1 MESIPK
7 LKALGYNKPT
17 KFYNY
22 LFYDDKNL
30 NYYKDKISN
39 VEEEK
44 FVAKRWTSSNGELNL
59 KDIDQNGYGDVL
71 GLNNSILRFFIKK
84 GENDIIK
91 KVILK
96 NSLNWSYKNYKSLV
110 EEINSNQIKYKF
122 RRKRRPNISKQ
133 KKIKKDM
140 KKEKRKKLLLK
151 SDIDEDE
158 DDEPVEGEIELDVS
172 KLEKAGESKQITND
186 NQDEKVEQPEQGQQ
200 VEAVVEQPEKSQ
212 PDEEQVAQPEQTEQV
227 EEEVEQP
234 EKSQPDEEQV
244 EEATQVDEEDIN
256 IEDIPEND
264 NIEGDFDPQEAIN
277 IVEND
282 FQLDTFIYLSKKR
295 LKNLT
300 ENDFTKAQ
308 IFTVPQLNARN
319 LDPNIFKSLKPGI
332 VSNLRYIKLKDHI
345 YDPIKYYLYKPE
357 YWRNNNEAF
366 RYFKSQ
372 KRRPN
377 F

>member
-1 MESIPK
+1 MHENGILEYNGKFYMQNQNLHLNIVDGKIQILNNINKVDNDSILESIPK
-7 LKALGYNKPT
+7 LQAVRYNKPT

-133 KKIKKDM
+133 KN
-140 KKEKRKKLLLK
+140 KERY
-151 SDIDEDE
+151 
-158 DDEPVEGEIELDVS
+158 
-172 KLEKAGESKQITND
+172 EK
-186 NQDEKVEQPEQGQQ
+186 
-200 VEAVVEQPEKSQ
+200 
-212 PDEEQVAQPEQTEQV
+212 
-227 EEEVEQP
+227 
-234 EKSQPDEEQV
+234 
-244 EEATQVDEEDIN
+244 
-256 IEDIPEND
+256 
-264 NIEGDFDPQEAIN
+264 
-277 IVEND
+277 
-282 FQLDTFIYLSKKR
+282 KKR
-295 LKNLT
+295 
-300 ENDFTKAQ
+300 EN
-308 IFTVPQLNARN
+308 
-319 LDPNIFKSLKPGI
+319 
-332 VSNLRYIKLKDHI
+332 
-345 YDPIKYYLYKPE
+345 
-357 YWRNNNEAF
+357 
-366 RYFKSQ
+366 YF
-372 KRRPN
+372 
-377 F
+377 